1 MVISDIYK
9 VEYMRN
15 RISYIGL
22 LRNEKKFNINDNV
35 FFAYG
40 EKIFRGKIVGVEL
53 LPAENPEY
61 KYKVQLSEDL
71 MPIRYT
77 QPESVKPVEYG
88 NLICDDI
95 FNTVEEAKQSA
106 IDQLNKMTELQR
118 KEIERY
124 FKQFGL

>member
-1 MVISDIYK
+1 
-9 VEYMRN
+9 
-15 RISYIGL
+15 
-22 LRNEKKFNINDNV
+22 
-35 FFAYG
+35 
-40 EKIFRGKIVGVEL
+40 
-53 LPAENPEY
+53 
-61 KYKVQLSEDL
+61 

>member
-124 FKQFGL
+124 FKQF

>member
-106 IDQLNKMTELQR
+106 IDQLKKMTELQR